1 MLLPNVETTH
11 IRSMPYCMTL
21 PTAAATAAAA
31 AAPASAAR
39 SLKQSHERESRA
51 NKSHEQCMRT
61 PLRYDSYD

>member
-21 PTAAATAAAA
+21 PTAAPAAA
-31 AAPASAAR
+31 AAR

-61 PLRYDSYD
+61 PLKYDSYD